1 MVMMKIVLRLL
12 MIVKVVRNIFMFS
25 GIWLFSRESIFI
37 EKVILVVMGI
47 FYFFMFGLVF
57 WSRKNKL
64 IGMIMFLM
72 VVSSGS
78 VVLCGVDNLLLMIFF
93 FIFSFMVKKKMA
105 INLLFIYSSNG
116 LEKLF
121 FLIEIFIGVFYKLK

>member
-1 MVMMKIVLRLL
+1 
-12 MIVKVVRNIFMFS
+12 
-25 GIWLFSRESIFI
+25 
-37 EKVILVVMGI
+37 
-47 FYFFMFGLVF
+47 
-57 WSRKNKL
+57 
-64 IGMIMFLM
+64 MFLM

-121 FLIEIFIGVFYKLK
+121 FLIEIFIGVFYKLKQVGDRGELAYIKVIIMDRISKILFDDLLWINCWKGVVMD